1 MQKTFWY
8 IVDGQLAS
16 ICIPRVEQESLPSQG
31 HSASLPKG
39 SGKGVVA
46 PLR

>member
-16 ICIPRVEQESLPSQG
+16 ISIPRMEQDTLPSQG
-31 HSASLPKG
+31 HSTSLPKG
-39 SGKGVVA
+39 GGKGVPA